1 MKYKQLTREQ
11 RYAINLFREQG
22 KRQNE
27 IAETIG
33 VSPSTI
39 SRELKRNSNK
49 YGKYTWRHADE
60 LACERRE
67 RLAKNRMVKKEVV
80 DEAVALLRN
89 EQWSPK
95 QISGYLN
102 KQEKHISFEKIY
114 QIVRDDKA
122 AGGNL
127 YKNCRHKLKH
137 RKRPV
142 GGASA
147 KNIPNRTS
155 ISQRPPEA
163 NGKRF
168 GDFEMDLI
176 IGKDGA
182 GAILTMVERSV
193 NYMMMR
199 RLPVGKNAVELAKTV
214 IKMLAPF
221 KGDIKTITTDN
232 GSEFAAHEMITKALG
247 TAVYFADPYASWQK
261 GAIENMNMLIRQYI
275 PKDTV
280 FKDLSDDYI
289 KHVQHKINRRP
300 REKLDFSTPT
310 KEFFKA
316 LS

>member
-1 MKYKQLTREQ
+1 MKYKQLTQRQ
-11 RYAINLFREQG
+11 RYAIYLLLGQG
-22 KRQNE
+22 KKQNE
-27 IAETIG
+27 IAETID

-49 YGKYTWRHADE
+49 SGKYTWRHADE

-67 RLAKNRMVKKEVV
+67 RLPKNRNVKREIFA
-80 DEAVALLRN
+80 EAVNLLRN

-95 QISGYLN
+95 QISGYLK
-102 KQEKHISFEKIY
+102 KQGKYISHEKIY
-114 QIVRDDKA
+114 QIIREDKA
-122 AGGNL
+122 AGGDL
-127 YKNCRHKLKH
+127 YKCCRHKLKH
-137 RKRPV
+137 RRRPV

-163 NGKRF
+163 DGKRF

-182 GAILTMVERSV
+182 GAIITMVERSV

-199 RLPVGKNAVELAKTV
+199 KLPAGKNAVEVAKTAV
-214 IKMLAPF
+214 KMLAPF
-221 KGDIKTITTDN
+221 KGDVKTITTDN
-232 GSEFAAHEMITKALG
+232 GSEFAAHEIITKALG
-247 TAVYFADPYASWQK
+247 VTVYFADPYASWQK

-275 PKDTV
+275 PKDTI
-280 FKDLSDDYI
+280 FKELSDDYI
-289 KHVQHKINRRP
+289 KNVQHKINRRP

-310 KEFFKA
+310 KEFFNA
-316 LS
+316 LT